1 MNNKNSKEDSKHT
14 TPLSSRG
21 GAGGGALKH
30 TTPLSSRGG
39 RSRLLVGAG
48 EGLYIC
54 LKELKNVLK
63 DQGVLMFLII
73 VPLAYPLLYSWIY
86 NNEVTREVPV
96 AVVDRSH
103 SQMSR
108 EFTRMLDASPDTK
121 VAVKCNSLEEAKDRV
136 GRGDAYGVVYFPEDF
151 QTRLN
156 RMEQTHVGVYCDMSL
171 MLAYKAIFQ
180 TCTAIQ
186 GNLNSK
192 IQIELSGNFTN
203 RENEITTKPLDFEEV
218 PIFNNT
224 AGYGNFI
231 IPGVLILIIQ
241 QTLLLGVGMAAGT
254 ARERNNYGFLVPVDR
269 HYRGVMRI
277 IWGKAM
283 AYFMIYTIMAAYLLC
298 AVPRIFN
305 FISLINGKELILFCL
320 PFLLA
325 CIFFSMTLSAL
336 MRYRE
341 NVMLL
346 VVFSSVPLLFMSG
359 VSWPQ
364 SNIPSFWQ
372 GVSWLFPST
381 FGIRGFVR
389 MNSMGATLTDV
400 ATEYRALWIQV
411 VVYFVLA
418 HEVYRFQI
426 GKARQMIK
434 EKLKDI
440 KNK

>member
-1 MNNKNSKEDSKHT
+1 M
-14 TPLSSRG
+14 
-21 GAGGGALKH
+21 
-30 TTPLSSRGG
+30 
-39 RSRLLVGAG
+39 
-48 EGLYIC
+48 
-54 LKELKNVLK
+54 KELKNVLK
-63 DQGVLMFLII
+63 DQGVLMFLVI

-96 AVVDRSH
+96 AVVDMSH
-103 SQMSR
+103 SHTSR

-121 VAVKCNSLEEAKDRV
+121 VAARCKSLEEAKERV
-136 GRGDAYGVVYFPEDF
+136 GRGEAYGVVYFPQDF
-151 QTRLN
+151 QTKLN

-186 GNLNSK
+186 GNLNSR
-192 IQIELSGNFTN
+192 IQIELTGNATA
-203 RENEITTKPLDFEEV
+203 REDELTTRPLDFDEV
-218 PIFNNT
+218 PMFNNT

-254 ARERNNYGFLVPVDR
+254 ARERNNYGFLVPANK

-277 IWGKAM
+277 VWGKSL
-283 AYFMIYTIMAAYLLC
+283 AYFMIYMVMGTYLLC
-298 AVPRIFN
+298 AVPYMFN
-305 FISLINGKELILFCL
+305 FISLVSWKSLMLFIL
-320 PFLLA
+320 PYLLA
-325 CIFFSMTLSAL
+325 CIFFSMTISVL

-389 MNSMGATLTDV
+389 MNSMGATLEDIS
-400 ATEYRALWIQV
+400 TEYHALWIQT

-426 GKARQMIK
+426 GKARKGIK
-434 EKLKDI
+434 EKLRDI
-440 KNK
+440 RNK

>member
-1 MNNKNSKEDSKHT
+1 M
-14 TPLSSRG
+14 
-21 GAGGGALKH
+21 
-30 TTPLSSRGG
+30 
-39 RSRLLVGAG
+39 
-48 EGLYIC
+48 
-54 LKELKNVLK
+54 KELKNVLK
-63 DQGVLMFLII
+63 DQGVLMFLVI

-96 AVVDRSH
+96 AVVDMSH
-103 SQMSR
+103 SHTSR

-121 VAVKCNSLEEAKDRV
+121 VAARCKSLEEAKARI
-136 GRGDAYGVVYFPEDF
+136 GRGEAYGVVYFPQDF
-151 QTRLN
+151 QTKLN

-186 GNLNSK
+186 GNLNSR
-192 IQIELSGNFTN
+192 IQIELTGNATV
-203 RENEITTKPLDFEEV
+203 REDELTTRPLDFDEV
-218 PIFNNT
+218 PMFNNT

-254 ARERNNYGFLVPVDR
+254 ARERNNYGFLVPANK

-277 IWGKAM
+277 VWGKSL
-283 AYFMIYTIMAAYLLC
+283 AYFMIYIVMGTYLLC
-298 AVPRIFN
+298 AVPYMFN
-305 FISLINGKELILFCL
+305 FISLVSWKSLMPFIL
-320 PFLLA
+320 PYLLA
-325 CIFFSMTLSAL
+325 CIFFSMTISVL

-381 FGIRGFVR
+381 FGIRGYVR
-389 MNSMGATLTDV
+389 MNSMGATLEDIS
-400 ATEYRALWIQV
+400 TEYHALWIQT

-426 GKARQMIK
+426 GKARKGIK
-434 EKLKDI
+434 EKLRDI
-440 KNK
+440 RNK

>member
-1 MNNKNSKEDSKHT
+1 M
-14 TPLSSRG
+14 
-21 GAGGGALKH
+21 
-30 TTPLSSRGG
+30 
-39 RSRLLVGAG
+39 
-48 EGLYIC
+48 
-54 LKELKNVLK
+54 KELKNVLK
-63 DQGVLMFLII
+63 DQGVLMFLVI

-96 AVVDRSH
+96 AVVDMSH
-103 SQMSR
+103 SHTSR

-121 VAVKCNSLEEAKDRV
+121 VAARCKSLEEAKERV
-136 GRGDAYGVVYFPEDF
+136 GRGEAYGVVYFPQDF
-151 QTRLN
+151 QTKLN

-186 GNLNSK
+186 GNLNSR
-192 IQIELSGNFTN
+192 IQIELTGNATA
-203 RENEITTKPLDFEEV
+203 REDELTTRPLDFDEV
-218 PIFNNT
+218 PMFNNT

-254 ARERNNYGFLVPVDR
+254 ARERNNYGFLVPANK

-277 IWGKAM
+277 VWGKSL
-283 AYFMIYTIMAAYLLC
+283 AYFMIYIVMGTYLLC
-298 AVPRIFN
+298 AVPYMFN
-305 FISLINGKELILFCL
+305 FISLVSWKSLMPFIL
-320 PFLLA
+320 PYLLA
-325 CIFFSMTLSAL
+325 CIFFSMTISVL

-389 MNSMGATLTDV
+389 MNSMGATLEDIS
-400 ATEYRALWIQV
+400 TEYHALWIQT

-426 GKARQMIK
+426 GKARKGIK
-434 EKLKDI
+434 EKLRDI
-440 KNK
+440 RNK

>member
-1 MNNKNSKEDSKHT
+1 M
-14 TPLSSRG
+14 
-21 GAGGGALKH
+21 
-30 TTPLSSRGG
+30 
-39 RSRLLVGAG
+39 
-48 EGLYIC
+48 
-54 LKELKNVLK
+54 KELKNVLK
-63 DQGVLMFLII
+63 DQGVLMFLVI

-96 AVVDRSH
+96 AVVDMSH
-103 SQMSR
+103 SHTSR

-121 VAVKCNSLEEAKDRV
+121 VAARCKSLEEAKARI
-136 GRGDAYGVVYFPEDF
+136 GRGEAYGVVYFPQDF
-151 QTRLN
+151 QTKLN

-186 GNLNSK
+186 GNLNSR
-192 IQIELSGNFTN
+192 IQIELTGNATA
-203 RENEITTKPLDFEEV
+203 REDELTTRPLDFDEV
-218 PIFNNT
+218 PMFNNT

-254 ARERNNYGFLVPVDR
+254 ARERNNYGFLVPANK

-277 IWGKAM
+277 VWGKSL
-283 AYFMIYTIMAAYLLC
+283 AYFMIYIVMGTYLLC
-298 AVPRIFN
+298 AVPYIFN
-305 FISLINGKELILFCL
+305 FISLVSWKSLMPFIL
-320 PFLLA
+320 PYLLA
-325 CIFFSMTLSAL
+325 CIFFSMTISVL

-381 FGIRGFVR
+381 FGIRGYVR
-389 MNSMGATLTDV
+389 MNSMGATLEDIS
-400 ATEYRALWIQV
+400 TEYHALWIQT

-426 GKARQMIK
+426 GKARKGIK
-434 EKLKDI
+434 EKLRDI
-440 KNK
+440 RNK

>member
-1 MNNKNSKEDSKHT
+1 M
-14 TPLSSRG
+14 
-21 GAGGGALKH
+21 
-30 TTPLSSRGG
+30 
-39 RSRLLVGAG
+39 
-48 EGLYIC
+48 
-54 LKELKNVLK
+54 KELKNVLK
-63 DQGVLMFLII
+63 DQGVLMFLVI

-96 AVVDRSH
+96 AVVDMSH
-103 SQMSR
+103 SHTSR

-121 VAVKCNSLEEAKDRV
+121 VAARCKSLEEAKERV
-136 GRGDAYGVVYFPEDF
+136 GRGEAYGVVYFPQDF
-151 QTRLN
+151 QTKLN

-186 GNLNSK
+186 GNMNSR
-192 IQIELSGNFTN
+192 IQIELSGNHTD
-203 RENEITTKPLDFEEV
+203 REDEISTKPLDFEEV

-231 IPGVLILIIQ
+231 IPGVLMLIIQ

-254 ARERNNYGFLVPVDR
+254 AREKNNYGFLVPVDR

-277 IWGKAM
+277 IWGKSL
-283 AYFMIYTIMAAYLLC
+283 AYFMIYMVMGTYLLC
-298 AVPRIFN
+298 AVPYMFN
-305 FISLINGKELILFCL
+305 FISLVSWKSLMPFIL
-320 PFLLA
+320 PYLLA
-325 CIFFSMTLSAL
+325 CIFFSMTISVL

-389 MNSMGATLTDV
+389 MNSMGATLEDIS
-400 ATEYRALWIQV
+400 TEYHALWIQA

-426 GKARQMIK
+426 GKARKGIK
-434 EKLKDI
+434 EKLRDI
-440 KNK
+440 RNK

>member
-1 MNNKNSKEDSKHT
+1 M
-14 TPLSSRG
+14 
-21 GAGGGALKH
+21 
-30 TTPLSSRGG
+30 
-39 RSRLLVGAG
+39 
-48 EGLYIC
+48 
-54 LKELKNVLK
+54 KELKNVLK
-63 DQGVLMFLII
+63 DQGVLMFLVI

-96 AVVDRSH
+96 AVVDMSH
-103 SQMSR
+103 SHTSR

-121 VAVKCNSLEEAKDRV
+121 VAARCKSLEEAKERV
-136 GRGDAYGVVYFPEDF
+136 GRGEAYGVVYFPQDF
-151 QTRLN
+151 QTKLN

-186 GNLNSK
+186 GNLNSR
-192 IQIELSGNFTN
+192 IQIELTGNATA
-203 RENEITTKPLDFEEV
+203 REDELTTRPLDFDEV
-218 PIFNNT
+218 PMFNNT

-254 ARERNNYGFLVPVDR
+254 ARERNNYGFLVPANK

-277 IWGKAM
+277 VWGKSL
-283 AYFMIYTIMAAYLLC
+283 AYFMIYIVMGTYLLC
-298 AVPRIFN
+298 AVPYMFN
-305 FISLINGKELILFCL
+305 FISLVSWKSLMPFIL
-320 PFLLA
+320 PYLLA
-325 CIFFSMTLSAL
+325 CIFFSMTISVL

-381 FGIRGFVR
+381 FGIRGYVR
-389 MNSMGATLTDV
+389 MNSMGATLEDIS
-400 ATEYRALWIQV
+400 TEYHALWIQT

-426 GKARQMIK
+426 GKARKGIK
-434 EKLKDI
+434 ERLRDI
-440 KNK
+440 RNK

>member
-1 MNNKNSKEDSKHT
+1 MNKIYKILRDT
-14 TPLSSRG
+14 C
-21 GAGGGALKH
+21 
-30 TTPLSSRGG
+30 
-39 RSRLLVGAG
+39 
-48 EGLYIC
+48 YIC
-54 LKELKNVLK
+54 MKELKNVLK
-63 DQGVLMFLII
+63 DQGVLMFLIL
-73 VPLAYPLLYSWIY
+73 VPIAYPILYSWIY
-86 NNEVTREVPV
+86 NNEMTREVPV
-96 AVVDRSH
+96 AVVDLSH
-103 SQMSR
+103 SHTSR

-121 VAVKCNSLEEAKDRV
+121 VAVRCNSLAEAKECI
-136 GRGDAYGVVYFPEDF
+136 GRGEAYGAVYFPEDF
-151 QTRLN
+151 QTKLN
-156 RMEQTHVGVYCDMSL
+156 RMEQTHIGVYCDMSL

-186 GNLNSK
+186 GNMNSR
-192 IQIELSGNFTN
+192 IQIELSGNHTD
-203 RENEITTKPLDFEEV
+203 REDEISTKPLDFEEV

-231 IPGVLILIIQ
+231 IPGVLMLIIQ

-254 ARERNNYGFLVPVDR
+254 AREKNNYGFLVPVDR

-277 IWGKAM
+277 IWGKAL
-283 AYFMIYTIMAAYLLC
+283 AYFMIYMVMGTYLLC
-298 AVPRIFN
+298 AVPYMFN
-305 FISLINGKELILFCL
+305 FISLVSWKSLMLFIL
-320 PFLLA
+320 PYLLA
-325 CIFFSMTLSAL
+325 CIFFSMTISAL

-389 MNSMGATLTDV
+389 MNSMGATLEDIS
-400 ATEYRALWIQV
+400 TEYHALWIQT

-426 GKARQMIK
+426 GKARKGIK
-434 EKLKDI
+434 EKLRDI
-440 KNK
+440 RNK

>member
-1 MNNKNSKEDSKHT
+1 M
-14 TPLSSRG
+14 
-21 GAGGGALKH
+21 
-30 TTPLSSRGG
+30 
-39 RSRLLVGAG
+39 
-48 EGLYIC
+48 
-54 LKELKNVLK
+54 KELKNVLK
-63 DQGVLMFLII
+63 DQGVLMFLVI

-96 AVVDRSH
+96 AVADMSH
-103 SQMSR
+103 SHTSR

-121 VAVKCNSLEEAKDRV
+121 VAARCKSLEEAKERV
-136 GRGDAYGVVYFPEDF
+136 GRGEAYGVVYFPQDF
-151 QTRLN
+151 QTKLN

-186 GNLNSK
+186 GNLNSR
-192 IQIELSGNFTN
+192 IQIELTGNATA
-203 RENEITTKPLDFEEV
+203 REDELTTRPLDFDEV
-218 PIFNNT
+218 PMFNNT

-254 ARERNNYGFLVPVDR
+254 ARERNNYGFLVPANK

-277 IWGKAM
+277 VWGKSL
-283 AYFMIYTIMAAYLLC
+283 AYFMIYIVMGTYLLC
-298 AVPRIFN
+298 AVPYMFN
-305 FISLINGKELILFCL
+305 FISLVSWKSLMPFIL
-320 PFLLA
+320 PYLLA
-325 CIFFSMTLSAL
+325 CIFFSMTISVL

-389 MNSMGATLTDV
+389 MNSMGATLEDIS
-400 ATEYRALWIQV
+400 TEYHALWIQT

-426 GKARQMIK
+426 GKARKGIK
-434 EKLKDI
+434 EKIRDI
-440 KNK
+440 RNR